1 MGKGLGSSQYW
12 RYDVTKIEYK
22 ILKYKGVLIMAE
34 GVRKKGAT
42 YSYRVNVKNEGT
54 GKWKAIEK
62 GGFRTIAEAKAAR
75 ADKLAEINAN
85 PASVLIKD
93 KAISLQEV
101 YDNLISKEAKFDREK
116 STLKRYD
123 SIFRNHLQPKWGNR
137 QIGAIKATELTDY
150 LYSLSATH
158 AHAYIASIHKF
169 MKVIW
174 NFAFSREYMKINI
187 IDKVSIPAKGVEEGE
202 IKIYTEEQLD
212 MFENRFSSTNL
223 ITAFKIGRA
232 LGVRV
237 AECFGLLWSDID
249 WDKRTI
255 KVNKQLVFEDKIWT
269 LRNTKT
275 KASIREIDL
284 QQDIYDYLKEL
295 KSTQEQQKKELGI
308 SYRKVRVAIDK
319 GRNKKKELVE
329 DLDFINV
336 KPNGELLTPDSGK
349 ILGRMIRTEMN
360 TSFKYHNLRHTHC
373 SKLAELGIPVVVV
386 KERLGHSNI
395 ETTMKYYQ
403 HVTNGMRTNMVS
415 ALNNI

>member
-1 MGKGLGSSQYW
+1 
-12 RYDVTKIEYK
+12 
-22 ILKYKGVLIMAE
+22 MAE

-42 YSYRVNVKNEGT
+42 YSYRVNIKNEAT
-54 GKWKAIEK
+54 GKWKTIEK

-85 PASVLIKD
+85 PSSVLIKD

-101 YDNLISKEAKFDREK
+101 YDEFIHKQAKFDREK
-116 STLKRYD
+116 STIKRYD
-123 SIFRNHLQPKWGNR
+123 SVYRNHLKDKWGNR

-169 MKVIW
+169 MKVLW
-174 NFAFSREYMKINI
+174 NFAYSREYMKVNI
-187 IDKVSIPAKGVEEGE
+187 IDKVTIPAKGVEEGE
-202 IKIYTEEQLD
+202 IKIYTEEQLNI
-212 MFENRFSSTNL
+212 FEKRFSSTNL

-284 QQDIYDYLKEL
+284 QEDIYNYLKEL
-295 KSTQEQQKKELGI
+295 KAIQEQQKAELGLA
-308 SYRKVRVAIDK
+308 YRKTRVAIDK
-319 GRNKKKELVE
+319 GRNKAKEIIE

-336 KPNGELLTPDSGK
+336 KPNGELLTTDSAK
-349 ILGRMIRTEMN
+349 VLGRMVRTEMN
-360 TSFKYHNLRHTHC
+360 TNFKYHNLRHTHC
-373 SKLAELGIPVVVV
+373 SKLAELGIPAIVVM
-386 KERLGHSNI
+386 ERLGHSKI
-395 ETTMKYYQ
+395 ETTMKYYT
-403 HVTNGMRTNMVS
+403 HVTNGMRENLVS
-415 ALNNI
+415 ALNITK

>member
-1 MGKGLGSSQYW
+1 MP
-12 RYDVTKIEYK
+12 
-22 ILKYKGVLIMAE
+22 E
-34 GVRKKGAT
+34 GIRKKGAT
-42 YSYRVNVKNEGT
+42 YSYRINLKDDTT
-54 GKWKAIEK
+54 GRWKTIEK
-62 GGFRTIAEAKAAR
+62 GGFRTIADAKAAR
-75 ADKLAEINAN
+75 TNRQAEIIVN
-85 PASVLIKD
+85 PNSVLIKD

-123 SIFRNHLQPKWGNR
+123 SLFRNHLQPKWGNR
-137 QIGAIKATELTDY
+137 QISAIKATELTDY

-169 MKVIW
+169 MKVLW
-174 NFAFSREYMKINI
+174 NFAYSREYMKINI

-212 MFENRFSSTNL
+212 LFEKRFSSTNL

-255 KVNKQLVFEDKIWT
+255 KVTKQLVFEDKIWT

-275 KASIREIDL
+275 VASIREIDL
-284 QQDIYDYLKEL
+284 QKDIYDYLKNL
-295 KSTQEQQKKELGI
+295 KAQQEKQKIELGI
-308 SYRKVRVAIDK
+308 AYRQTRVGIDR
-319 GRNKKKELVE
+319 GRNKSKEIVC

-336 KPNGELLTPDSGK
+336 KPNGELLTPDSEK
-349 ILGRMIRTEMN
+349 VLGRMIRKEMN
-360 TSFKYHNLRHTHC
+360 TNFKYHNLRHTHC
-373 SKLAELGIPVVVV
+373 SKLAELGIPAVVV
-386 KERLGHSNI
+386 KDRLGHSKI

-403 HVTNGMRTNMVS
+403 HVTGGMRDNLIKS
-415 ALNNI
+415 LNSL